1 MTCDRCNQKGIKGM
15 LHRKPDCPHRPHTCQ
30 HCKKKGTYADTTEH
44 LRVCPERPHTCQ
56 HCEKKGTYA
65 DITEHL
71 RVCPERPHACQ
82 HCGMKDTYAAI
93 TGPHDKVCPKR
104 PVSCDKCDWKGI
116 LSLLDH
122 HRNNDCPQR
131 PHSCRYCGTRGA
143 YTVISGPHLQAC
155 VQRPHTCQHCGTTGP
170 YTEITGSHD
179 KVCPRKP
186 VSCAKCGWKGIQ
198 NLFDHH
204 RNNDC
209 PQRPHSCQ
217 YCGTKGTYSAITERL
232 HSCQYCGVIDTHA
245 AITGPHVKVCPKK
258 PISCDKCDRQRPF
271 ECRYCGEKGTYKTI
285 SGPHN
290 AVCKKKPVPCPNN
303 ECDSK
308 IQRLGIKRHL
318 ENCVYEE
325 IPCKY
330 AKLGCGT
337 KVKRKDAPRHEAD
350 ASNHH
355 ELSLQTTLH
364 LQDIVNKLN
373 ITCSPVTFA
382 LSGYV
387 RRRTHDHVV
396 VSPSFYT
403 SRRGYNMAVEIH
415 TKNGEIEAF
424 VQMKPGLHDSKLK
437 WPFTGKVTIELL
449 NQLEDQ
455 NHIKLKESTERINRR
470 GQTRL
475 LINYCLPQDAIN
487 TCLKDDTL
495 FFKVT
500 VEAFSHKS
508 WLECT
513 ENNGN

>member
-1 MTCDRCNQKGIKGM
+1 MCDRCYQKGIKGM

-30 HCKKKGTYADTTEH
+30 HCGEKGTYADITEH

-71 RVCPERPHACQ
+71 RVCPERPHTCQ
-82 HCGMKDTYAAI
+82 HCGIEDTYAAI
-93 TGPHDKVCPKR
+93 TGPHDKVCP
-104 PVSCDKCDWKGI
+104 
-116 LSLLDH
+116 
-122 HRNNDCPQR
+122 
-131 PHSCRYCGTRGA
+131 
-143 YTVISGPHLQAC
+143 
-155 VQRPHTCQHCGTTGP
+155 
-170 YTEITGSHD
+170 
-179 KVCPRKP
+179 RKP
-186 VSCAKCGWKGIQ
+186 VSCARCGWKGIQ

-217 YCGTKGTYSAITERL
+217 YCGTKGTYSAITGPHLQACVQRP
-232 HSCQYCGVIDTHA
+232 HSCRYCGARDTHA
-245 AITGPHVKVCPKK
+245 AITGPHAKVCPKK
-258 PISCDKCDRQRPF
+258 PISCDKCDWKGIRGRLDDHRNNDCPQRPF
-271 ECRYCGEKGTYKTI
+271 ECHYCGEKGTYETI

-290 AVCKKKPVPCPNN
+290 AVCKKKPVLCPHS

-308 IQRLGIKRHL
+308 IQRQGIKRHL
-318 ENCVYEE
+318 ENCAYEE
-325 IPCKY
+325 ISCKY
-330 AKLGCGT
+330 AKLGYGT

-355 ELSLQTTLH
+355 ELSLQTTLRLH
-364 LQDIVNKLN
+364 DIVNKLN
-373 ITCSPVTFA
+373 ITPSPVTFA
-382 LSGYV
+382 LSGYAKRKAQDRV
-387 RRRTHDHVV
+387 I

-437 WPFTGKVTIELL
+437 WPFTGKVTIKLL